1 MSLFARLP
9 FGAAGSM
16 ADGNHSG
23 GLRII
28 HVVSS
33 LGVGGMERMLLQL
46 ASAQQSAGHQVA
58 ILALRGG
65 PLQHEAAT
73 RSLRTHVLGGGRFAR
88 VVSASRVFLAAQPD
102 IVHVHNPT
110 SLHYAVLSK
119 MTPRASIIVTLHG
132 DQDTHARLGS
142 NFEWR
147 LTSSAVVVSNA
158 ALTTLRLSR
167 CAGPLTVIHNGIEST
182 SIAASGTKARLENH
196 DVLVGVMVARI
207 DGRKGHGT
215 LIRGLHDLKNS
226 GINIRVLV
234 IGDGAE
240 RGKVEQHARALALNE
255 KHIQFLGRRSDIDD
269 LLSAADFFVL
279 PSDIEGLPMAILEAM
294 AHGLPIVASNVG
306 GIPEIIDDER
316 EGLLFPAGDA
326 TALALAIRR
335 LASDPFLRRR
345 LGDAARQRVSAQFS
359 LNAMVRKYDDVYA
372 DAMRGRRVTA

>member
-1 MSLFARLP
+1 M
-9 FGAAGSM
+9 
-16 ADGNHSG
+16 
-23 GLRII
+23 
-28 HVVSS
+28 
-33 LGVGGMERMLLQL
+33 
-46 ASAQQSAGHQVA
+46 
-58 ILALRGG
+58 
-65 PLQHEAAT
+65 
-73 RSLRTHVLGGGRFAR
+73 
-88 VVSASRVFLAAQPD
+88 VSASRVFLAAQPD

-240 RGKVEQHARALALNE
+240 RGKVEQHARALALDE